1 MEISELNEYI
11 KYKVDLNEIPI
22 TNRKAIGTEDIVNF
36 TFLESGKDVVI
47 NWDFLEGFDTNGSL
61 WYDANGL

>member
-1 MEISELNEYI
+1 
-11 KYKVDLNEIPI
+11 LNEIPI

-36 TFLESGKDVVI
+36 TLLDSGKDIVI